1 MEIKLNLK
9 QLVFVSVWLMIIIV
23 ALLLSTTRA
32 YYDILGRAETFG
44 ELLFIFSGC
53 LILFVLGFKFLQ
65 NDQDQE
71 KT

>member
-9 QLVFVSVWLMIIIV
+9 QLVFVSIWILLLIV

-44 ELLFIFSGC
+44 ELPINSTIFTTAIPFISP
-53 LILFVLGFKFLQ
+53 KLQ
-65 NDQDQE
+65 SV
-71 KT
+71 